1 MLSLDGEHVKK
12 NYIKIEYQRAQLFY
26 MNITQRAVE
35 LTLLLKKI
43 DIKLSLCN
51 SFLKGFERP
60 HTINSKR
67 PPSSRDLGGKFKFI
81 FIFFLKK
88 WKNLLKSK

>member
-1 MLSLDGEHVKK
+1 M
-12 NYIKIEYQRAQLFY
+12 
-26 MNITQRAVE
+26 
-35 LTLLLKKI
+35 KKI
-43 DIKLSLCN
+43 VLSLCN

-81 FIFFLKK
+81 FIFFPKKMEEPHKEEIEFLKTRI
-88 WKNLLKSK
+88 L